1 MTFRVRLL
9 LGAAAP
15 LVFTLPAAAQV
26 TISTA
31 TTTPVQTATASSGA
45 PSDITISSPS
55 GSITPAAANTT
66 AVTVNSSNDIINNG
80 AITFNN
86 LNDTIGVR
94 LLPGLTGSY
103 GGSGAINLIED

>member
-1 MTFRVRLL
+1 MTFKVRLL

-15 LVFTLPAAAQV
+15 LVFTLPAVAQV

-31 TTTPVQTATASSGA
+31 TTTPVQTATANSGA
-45 PSDITISSPS
+45 PSDITIATNGTIAPTS
-55 GSITPAAANTT
+55 ANST

-86 LNDTIGVR
+86 LNDTTGVR
-94 LLPGLTGSY
+94 LLPGFTGSY
-103 GGSGAINLIED
+103 GGSGAINLI